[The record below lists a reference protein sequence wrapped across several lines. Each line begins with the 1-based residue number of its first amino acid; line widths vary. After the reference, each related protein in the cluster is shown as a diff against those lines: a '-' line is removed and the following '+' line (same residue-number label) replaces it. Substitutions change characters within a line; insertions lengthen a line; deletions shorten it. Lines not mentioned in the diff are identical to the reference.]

1 MFKKKSTMTVLHE
14 NSFGNISKCSCCD
27 ELQLTL
33 GNVIIC
39 FSEEEYA
46 DFDIFFNEI
55 REDFKKENRTKSKSK
70 KYVIRT
76 NQNGLILNFSYKELK
91 QTIELLNFS
100 TIMLSVNKLTTS

>member
-1 MFKKKSTMTVLHE
+1 MLENRTTMTILHE
-14 NSFGNISKCSCCD
+14 NDFGNIAKCTCCE

-46 DFDIFFNEI
+46 DFDTFFDEI
-55 REDFKKENRTKSKSK
+55 RNDFKKEILTKSKFK

-76 NQNGLILNFSYKELK
+76 NRDGLILNFSYKELK

-100 TIMLSVNKLTTS
+100 TIMLSVNKLTTV